1 MVRLAGACVV
11 LPVCFEANEGELASQ
26 NQLPTARKEITSNT
40 LKDMQ
45 NLADQLNDPVM
56 DAVQDRESSK
66 PLNTEENGMRERR
79 GLNAQNRE
87 KKIGRNDACLTETRR
102 PVVRTGAVP
111 GNQWI
116 QFCDR
121 RSRNAFYA
129 PLLAC
134 RKTCNRDERVQR
146 RTVNHGIIGVCV
158 IGSLV
163 VIMRMD
169 GRRAVTRMI
178 GFE

>member
-1 MVRLAGACVV
+1 M
-11 LPVCFEANEGELASQ
+11 
-26 NQLPTARKEITSNT
+26 
-40 LKDMQ
+40 
-45 NLADQLNDPVM
+45 
-56 DAVQDRESSK
+56 
-66 PLNTEENGMRERR
+66 
-79 GLNAQNRE
+79 
-87 KKIGRNDACLTETRR
+87 
-102 PVVRTGAVP
+102 VRTGAVP
-111 GNQWI
+111 GNQWT

-169 GRRAVTRMI
+169 GRRVVTRMI